1 LCFSLDVLRGGYE
14 QWTVEDK
21 RRLSLL
27 KKRYSR
33 ITDEFLDYR
42 VEAKFVVV
50 VSEGTEE
57 I

>member
-1 LCFSLDVLRGGYE
+1 MLRGGYE

-21 RRLSLL
+21 RRLNLL
-27 KKRYSR
+27 KKRYSK
-33 ITDEFLDYR
+33 ITDDFLDFR

-50 VSEGTEE
+50 VSEGNEK